1 MALHLT
7 ASVLTPSESHR
18 PTAVS
23 TVRVHMRQ
31 PVFEGVPDKSI
42 RKGLTEPSV
51 HWCAGLARPACTQ
64 MAGAWRSPLLSARGH
79 QHRAFTSL
87 HQGRGR
93 CFTDRTLAVVTSAQ
107 QKHQAPQPPRPAT
120 RLLATQAHLRLAAAT
135 ATAQVDILMHSY
147 STLSCA
153 FKTAACLDL

>member
-7 ASVLTPSESHR
+7 ASVLTPSESPR

-23 TVRVHMRQ
+23 IRVHMRQ

-51 HWCAGLARPACTQ
+51 HWCAGLSRPACTQ
-64 MAGAWRSPLLSARGH
+64 LAGAWRSPLLSARGH

-93 CFTDRTLAVVTSAQ
+93 CFTDRTLAVVTSTQ
-107 QKHQAPQPPRPAT
+107 QKHQAPQQPRPAT
-120 RLLATQAHLRLAAAT
+120 RLLATQAHLRPAAAT
-135 ATAQVDILMHSY
+135 ATASTAQVDILMHSY
-147 STLSCA
+147 STLMCI
-153 FKTAACLDL
+153 